1 MNRSK
6 LTVAVALLGAVGLSA
21 CTDPVRFQDENGQA
35 NQTQK
40 GAIIGGL
47 VGATVGALAAD
58 DNKFETAA
66 LAGAAGALVGGTIG
80 HELDQQAAELRQT
93 LSNDI
98 SIVNTGDRLIVSLP
112 NDLTF
117 ATDSAQVSSAVRAD
131 LLKVAD
137 SLVRYPSSSVQ
148 VIGHTDSD
156 GDAGY
161 NQGLSERRAN
171 SVADLIQAGGVPFNR
186 IFTQGRG
193 ENQPVASNLTPE
205 GKQANRRV
213 EIVVIP
219 NAA

>member
-6 LTVAVALLGAVGLSA
+6 LTMAMGLIGAVALSA

-35 NQTQK
+35 NKTQR

-47 VGATVGALAAD
+47 VGATVGALASD
-58 DNKFETAA
+58 DDKLETAV
-66 LAGAAGALVGGTIG
+66 LSGAAGALVGGTIG
-80 HELDQQAAELRQT
+80 HELDKQEAELRRT
-93 LSNDI
+93 LSNGI

-117 ATDSAQVSSAVRAD
+117 ATDSAQVSSAVRTD

-137 SLVRYPSSSVQ
+137 SLVRYPGSSVQ

-156 GDAGY
+156 GDATY
-161 NQGLSERRAN
+161 NHGLSVRRAN
-171 SVADLIQAGGVPFNR
+171 AVADLIQAGGVSYNR
-186 IFTQGRG
+186 IITTGRG
-193 ENQPVASNLTPE
+193 EEQPVASNLTPE
-205 GKQANRRV
+205 GKQRNRRV

>member
-1 MNRSK
+1 MTLSK
-6 LTVAVALLGAVGLSA
+6 MTVVAGLLGMVGLSA
-21 CTDPVRFQDENGQA
+21 CTDPVTFQNENGEA
-35 NQTQK
+35 NKTQR

-47 VGATVGALAAD
+47 VGATVGALTSD
-58 DNKFETAA
+58 DDKLETAV
-66 LAGAAGALVGGTIG
+66 LSGAAGALVGGVIG
-80 HELDQQAAELRQT
+80 HELDKQEAELRQT

-117 ATDSAQVSSAVRAD
+117 ATNSAQVSAAVRQD

-137 SLVRYPSSSVQ
+137 SLVRYPNSSVR
-148 VIGHTDSD
+148 VVGHTDSD
-156 GDAGY
+156 GAASY

-171 SVADLIQAGGVPFNR
+171 AVADLIQAGGVPFNR
-186 IFTQGRG
+186 IATLGRG
-193 ENQPVASNLTPE
+193 EEQPVASNLTPE

>member
-6 LTVAVALLGAVGLSA
+6 LTVAVGLVGVIGLSA
-21 CTDPVRFQDENGQA
+21 CTDPVRFQNENGEA
-35 NQTQK
+35 NKTQR

-47 VGATVGALAAD
+47 VAATVGGLAAN
-58 DNKFETAA
+58 DNKLETAV
-66 LAGAAGALVGGTIG
+66 LSGAAGALVGGVIG
-80 HELDQQAAELRQT
+80 HELDKQEAELRQT

-117 ATDSAQVSSAVRAD
+117 ATDSAQVSTAVRGD

-137 SLVRYPSSSVQ
+137 SLVRYPNSSVQ

-156 GDAGY
+156 GEAYY

-171 SVADLIQAGGVPFNR
+171 AVADLIQAGGVPYNR
-186 IFTQGRG
+186 IITVGRG
-193 ENQPVASNLTPE
+193 EEQPVASNLTPD
-205 GKQANRRV
+205 GKQRNRRV

-219 NAA
+219 NAT